1 MEQILNP
8 LLGGVI
14 IGVGA
19 TFMMAFNGK
28 IAGIS
33 GILGGAL
40 TTIKKEHF
48 WRYSFLLGLILGG
61 FLLKY
66 ISPQYFNYE
75 LNFSYTEAII
85 AGLLVGVGTRLGS
98 GCTSGH
104 GVCGLPRFSARSLIA
119 TMTFMGVAIL
129 TVLIKGLL

>member
-8 LLGGVI
+8 LIGGII
-14 IGVGA
+14 IGIAA

-33 GILGGAL
+33 GIVGGAL
-40 TTIKKEHF
+40 TSVKKEHF
-48 WRYSFLLGLILGG
+48 WRYSFIIGLFLGG
-61 FLLKY
+61 LLLRY
-66 ISPQYFNYE
+66 ISPQYFTFE
-75 LNFSYTEAII
+75 LEFSYVEAII
-85 AGLLVGVGTRLGS
+85 AGLLVGLGTRLGS

-119 TMTFMGVAIL
+119 TVTFMGVAII
-129 TVLIKGLL
+129 TVLIKGQL